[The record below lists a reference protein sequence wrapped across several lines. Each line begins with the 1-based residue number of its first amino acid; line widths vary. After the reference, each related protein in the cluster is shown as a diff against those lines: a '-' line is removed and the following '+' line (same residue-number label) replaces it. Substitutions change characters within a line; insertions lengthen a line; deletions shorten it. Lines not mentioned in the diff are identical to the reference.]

1 MMDIDIIRL
10 YPPSI

>member
-1 MMDIDIIRL
+1 MDIDIIRL